1 MNFFIGEIEE
11 KSLDNLIDEL
21 VRLTENYYEK
31 SVLSF
36 CKSQCLLWHP
46 QERL

>member
-21 VRLTENYYEK
+21 VRFWENYYE
-31 SVLSF
+31 
-36 CKSQCLLWHP
+36 
-46 QERL
+46 